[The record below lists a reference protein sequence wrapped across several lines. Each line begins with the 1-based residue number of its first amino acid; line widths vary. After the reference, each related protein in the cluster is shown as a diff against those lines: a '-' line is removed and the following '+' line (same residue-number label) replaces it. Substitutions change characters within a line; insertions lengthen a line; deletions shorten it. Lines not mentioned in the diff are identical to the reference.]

1 MVYTRAL
8 EVIQRIGQINSREE
22 LELSMLSAFSDF
34 GIDHYNVV
42 SVGDAGSLVEPMTK
56 MTSQHRAWIDHYRE
70 NKLHRRDPFV
80 PWTFQNTA
88 PATWSWMESIVQD
101 KNRSIFDE
109 QREFVQG
116 DAIVVP
122 VHSVSGG
129 VSCVIMSGI
138 EPDLSTAARPVLRL
152 LAYYL
157 CELGAELAEASEPP
171 YALSTSPLS
180 PRQIECLKWIGEG
193 KSDWEIGRILGIA
206 EATVHRHVERS
217 KTALGVGT
225 RVQAFVV
232 AWRNGW
238 LVA

>member
-1 MVYTRAL
+1 MVYARAL
-8 EVIQRIGQINSREE
+8 EVIQQIGQIDSRKE
-22 LELSMLSAFSDF
+22 LERAMLSAFSDF
-34 GIDHYNVV
+34 GIDYYNVV
-42 SVGDAGSLVEPMTK
+42 SVGEAGTPTAPLTQ
-56 MTSQHRAWIDHYRE
+56 MTSKHRDWVDHYRE
-70 NKLHRRDPFV
+70 HKLHKHDPFV

-88 PATWSWMESIVQD
+88 PATWSWMEKRVPKKS
-101 KNRSIFDE
+101 RAIFDE
-109 QREFVQG
+109 QREFIRG

-122 VHSVSGG
+122 VHTYNSG
-129 VSCVIMSGI
+129 VACVIMSGPD
-138 EPDLSTAARPVLRL
+138 PDLSLEARPVLRL

-157 CELGAELAEASEPP
+157 CELGTELAEAYEAPQP
-171 YALSTSPLS
+171 YAPSPLS

-193 KSDWEIGRILGIA
+193 KSDWEIGQIIGIA
-206 EATVHRHVERS
+206 EATVHRHVERG